1 MRTTNY
7 NDEYIVYDDDYD
19 DDDDDDDDDGGD
31 DDDDRDDDEEHIW
44 SDISASSRLCHC
56 VCPAGKTQPTIS

>member
-19 DDDDDDDDDGGD
+19 DDDDDDIDDGGD
-31 DDDDRDDDEEHIW
+31 DDDEEHNW
-44 SDISASSRLCHC
+44 SDISASSRPCHC

>member
-7 NDEYIVYDDDYD
+7 NDEYIVYDDDYYY
-19 DDDDDDDDDGGD
+19 DGGD

>member
-1 MRTTNY
+1 MKVILMRTKNN

-19 DDDDDDDDDGGD
+19 DNDGDDG
-31 DDDDRDDDEEHIW
+31 RDDDYEEHIW